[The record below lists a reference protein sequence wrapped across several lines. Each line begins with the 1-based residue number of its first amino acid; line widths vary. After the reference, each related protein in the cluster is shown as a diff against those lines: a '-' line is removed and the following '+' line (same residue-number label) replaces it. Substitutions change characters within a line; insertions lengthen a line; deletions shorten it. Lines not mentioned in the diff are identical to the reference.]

1 MKPIRT
7 WIVDDES
14 LARDRLRQLLADEPG
29 FEVVG
34 ESASSRAALDDLPRA
49 RPELV
54 FLDVRMPEVD
64 GLAVARALGSRE
76 RPIVVFVTAFDS
88 HALEAFEV
96 HALDY
101 LLKPF
106 DRERLR
112 RALDQARDQIER
124 ERRGDFDERIAALL
138 APRPAQPTK
147 LRRVAVKTA
156 TGVAFIDVEQI
167 DWVEA
172 RGNYVRLHAGPHTYV
187 RRETLQHFSE
197 RLDARRFVRIHRST
211 LVNSQRVRAQEPL
224 LHGDAMLVLQ
234 DGTRLA
240 LSRSYREQAERVFGG

>member
-7 WIVDDES
+7 WIVDDEV
-14 LARDRLRQLLADEPG
+14 LARDRLRQLLCDEPG

-34 ESASSRAALDDLPRA
+34 ESPSGRAALDDLARA

-64 GLAVARALGSRE
+64 GLAVARRLDPRE
-76 RPIVVFVTAFDS
+76 RPVVVFVTAFDS
-88 HALEAFEV
+88 YALEAFEV

-112 RALDQARDQIER
+112 CALEHARNQIER
-124 ERRGDFDERIAALL
+124 ERNGEFDERLSALL
-138 APRPAQPTK
+138 ARRRTDPAK

-156 TGVAFIDVEQI
+156 SGVAFIDVEQI
-167 DWVEA
+167 DWIEA
-172 RGNYVRLHAGPHTYV
+172 RGNYVRLHAGQHTYV
-187 RRETLQHFSE
+187 RRETLVHFGA
-197 RLDARRFVRIHRST
+197 RLDPRRFVRIHRST
-211 LVNSQRVRAQEPL
+211 LVNSFRVRTLEPL
-224 LHGDAMLVLQ
+224 MHGDASLLLH